1 MLQSLKLAAEPLTD
15 SILRIRLTDANS
27 KRWEVPTWL
36 FRTSLL
42 PGGGGGPDSSQ
53 AAGKAAAQ
61 PGEAGP
67 AAADRPDAPASG
79 SGSSSGASPQ
89 NNQQFKLELREA
101 PFGIEVSRLGGSRAT
116 VFNTTGTRLVY
127 KASGEWCFSLP
138 CVPFL

>member
-79 SGSSSGASPQ
+79 SGRRSGASPQ
-89 NNQQFKLELREA
+89 NDQRFKFELRRA
-101 PFGIEVSRLGGSRAT
+101 PFGI
-116 VFNTTGTRLVY
+116 
-127 KASGEWCFSLP
+127 
-138 CVPFL
+138 